1 MQQSVIL
8 LIAGQFF
15 KNAFKHRSVYPM
27 MLVFAIMLTYAAYSG
42 WKNYTVQNNIRSHY
56 QKVVRQSWE
65 NNPDKHPH
73 RMAHYGSFAFRLK
86 HTLSMFDFG
95 MESFTGSA
103 VFLEAHKQNT
113 VNFSEASFSTG
124 LLRFGEISLA
134 MLLQVILPLIIFFL
148 GFGAVASERENST
161 LKVMLCQGAGWT
173 EILFAKSLGLMGLAM
188 LFYVPVM
195 IVTLVLLYFTKDNP
209 VTFEELIRYA
219 GNVIGYLLF
228 LQIIS
233 IITVLISAVTN
244 TSKDALIRLLAL
256 WLVFVVLLP
265 KTTQALGSYFYPS
278 PSKIEFETAIE
289 KDLIKV
295 GDSHNPDD
303 PYYKALKDSVLQA
316 HKVDSVEQLPFNYS
330 GFQMREGEKLSA
342 AVYNRHLHEL
352 LNTYQKQNSLT
363 RFTAFLNPYAAIRNI
378 SMTLAGT
385 DFASYF
391 YFQKQAEDYRYQ
403 LAQEMNVLQMELISN
418 AKLGDRDKPYSISHD
433 HWKAFPDFKYQ
444 FLDTAS
450 ALKNEAWSIVAL
462 ISWSVAC
469 VFVLIQLSKRAKA
482 I

>member
-1 MQQSVIL
+1 MQRYVIL
-8 LIAGQFF
+8 LIASQFL
-15 KNAFKHRSVYPM
+15 KNAFKSKAIYSM
-27 MLVFAIMLTYAAYSG
+27 MLVVAIILAYAAYSG
-42 WKNYTVQNNIRSHY
+42 LKNYTIQNNIRSHY
-56 QKVVRQSWE
+56 QKVVRESWE

-95 MESFTGSA
+95 MESFTGNA

-124 LLRFGEISLA
+124 LLRFGEISMA

-148 GFGAVASERENST
+148 GFGAVATEREIGT
-161 LKVMLCQGAGWT
+161 LKVMLCQGAGWR
-173 EILFAKSLGLMGLAM
+173 EILTGKFLGLTGLAT
-188 LFYVPVM
+188 LFYIPVALVTFILIY
-195 IVTLVLLYFTKDNP
+195 IVKDTP
-209 VTFEELIRYA
+209 VTTEELWRYTGTFA
-219 GNVIGYLLF
+219 SYLLF

-233 IITVLISAVTN
+233 IVTVLISAVSN
-244 TSKDALIRLLAL
+244 TSKDALIKLLAL
-256 WLVFVVLLP
+256 WLVFIVLLP
-265 KTTQALGSYFYPS
+265 KTTQALGNYLYPS

-289 KDLIKV
+289 KELIKE

-303 PYYKALKDSVLQA
+303 PHYKALKDSVLQA

-342 AVYNRHLHEL
+342 AVYNRHLNDL
-352 LNTYQKQNSLT
+352 LHTYQKQNSIT
-363 RFTAFLNPYAAIRNI
+363 RVAAFLNPFLAIKNI
-378 SMTLAGT
+378 SMALAGT

-403 LAQEMNVLQMELISN
+403 LAQEMNALQMKLISN
-418 AKLGDRDKPYSISHD
+418 AKLGEQDKPYSISRD
-433 HWKAFPDFKYQ
+433 YWKAFPDFKYQ
-444 FLDTAS
+444 FLDAAS
-450 ALKNEAWSIVAL
+450 ALKKEALSIVAL
-462 ISWSVAC
+462 LSWSVAGII
-469 VFVLIQLSKRAKA
+469 VLIYLSKKAKA